1 MFSFKLAPKGENAML
16 ASAKVGS
23 VYNFD
28 YIQPSSGET
37 RRHLARVVCV
47 RKLTDVD
54 IRKLDSSSNY
64 RQGDAEF
71 KRTETIVTCKMPD
84 GKFRNFYAERTEN
97 CRRSILG
104 AFLFYTGLARLAARR

>member
-1 MFSFKLAPKGENAML
+1 ML

-28 YIQPSSGET
+28 YVQPSSGET

-47 RKLTDVD
+47 RKLTEDD
-54 IRKLDSSSNY
+54 IRKLDTQSNY
-64 RQGDAEF
+64 RRRDSEF
-71 KRTETIVTCKMPD
+71 IRTETIVTCKMPD
-84 GKFRNFYAERTEN
+84 GDFRNFYAERTEN

-104 AFLFYTGLARLAARR
+104 TFLFYTGLAKLASRR